1 MKQLLIGRNI
11 APGLKRNFVS
21 ESWQNMSKI
30 MWDTVRSEARMKE
43 NTTRFR
49 ILASDK
55 DGQVLKKARD
65 NAVRAGVGEV
75 ITFQRLPVEQ
85 FSSHK
90 KYGCIICN
98 PPYGQRIGNSREVE
112 QLFRSMGKFFPNSKH
127 GHSSSSTPIL
137 ALNHFLAKN
146 PTKTGNSTMETSS
159 VIFMNILARSLQE
172 S

>member
-1 MKQLLIGRNI
+1 MDGCGSGTIPIEAALIGRNI

-55 DGQVLKKARD
+55 DGRVLKKARD

-75 ITFQRLPVEQ
+75 ITFQRL
-85 FSSHK
+85 
-90 KYGCIICN
+90 
-98 PPYGQRIGNSREVE
+98 
-112 QLFRSMGKFFPNSKH
+112 L
-127 GHSSSSTPIL
+127 
-137 ALNHFLAKN
+137 
-146 PTKTGNSTMETSS
+146 
-159 VIFMNILARSLQE
+159 
-172 S
+172 